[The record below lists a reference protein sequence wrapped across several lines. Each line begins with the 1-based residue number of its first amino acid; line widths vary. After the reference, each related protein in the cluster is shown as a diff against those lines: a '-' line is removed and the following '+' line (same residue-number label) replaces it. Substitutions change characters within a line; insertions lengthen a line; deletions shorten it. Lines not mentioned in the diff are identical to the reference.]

1 MARKTEMIL
10 DDIGEPEKE
19 GIHPSFSQCLPV
31 FILPFGLFLLLPFG
45 ARHLYVNVFFVWSE
59 VFFYYLIKAYIT
71 TIHYV
76 VWPDRI
82 ELRTGLFDR
91 RSKSIPFD
99 EITEI
104 TCKQSLY
111 QRIFKIGDIFIETA
125 GGKDFTV
132 ALAGVKYPEQVA
144 QCLFA
149 MKKRGGA

>member
-1 MARKTEMIL
+1 MIL
-10 DDIGEPEKE
+10 DEIGEPEKE

-45 ARHLYVNVFFVWSE
+45 AKHLYVNVFFVWGE
-59 VFFYYLIKAYIT
+59 VFFYTLVKGYIT
-71 TIHYV
+71 TIHYFF
-76 VWPDRI
+76 WPDRI
-82 ELRTGLFDR
+82 ELRTGFFER

-104 TCKQSLY
+104 TCKQSIY

-132 ALAGVKYPEQVA
+132 ALAGVKYPQQVA